1 MAQAIGIRVESEL
14 LENVERFGKEEGMD
28 RSTAI
33 RTFLALGYREAV
45 KARAAEEYRKG
56 KITLSEAARLAGLTV
71 ADMAHYLVDNGF
83 VSSYSLDDLKEELK
97 RL

>member
-14 LENVERFGKEEGMD
+14 LESVERLGKEEGMD

-33 RTFLALGYREAV
+33 RKFLALGYKEAM
-45 KARAAEEYRKG
+45 KARAAENYRKG
-56 KITLSEAARLAGLTV
+56 KVTLSAAARQAGLTV
-71 ADMAHYLVDNGF
+71 ADMAHYLVDQGF